1 MGVAITKVKQE
12 ETVGHR
18 AQARKHESR
27 QGGTPKKF
35 FGLSQNVFVFG
46 FVSMLNDLSSEI
58 TVRTLPLF
66 LANVLGVKTSIIGL
80 IEGVADS
87 TATLLKLFSGWIS
100 DKLGTRKP
108 LVTGGYGLSALSK
121 PFLYFAVTW
130 PAVLVIRFLDRV
142 GKGIRTSPRDALIAD
157 STDKAEL
164 GKAFGYSRAMDPL
177 GAVLGLLIAALLVYF
192 GHRGMVSMTRGTFQT
207 LVLISIVPAFI
218 ALALIVFFIKDL
230 KPGEGVE
237 VEGKTKIKAEAPSLS
252 LRGFDSR
259 FKAFLGI
266 MILFT
271 LGNSS
276 DAFLILRAQNL
287 GLSIVEIFVML
298 ALFNLLA
305 TVVAYPAGV
314 LSDRFGRVRVII
326 VGWLVYALIYLGFGY
341 ASAGWQ
347 VWVLY
352 VLYGIYYGATEG
364 VEKALVADVVSS
376 EKRGTAYGLYNAA
389 VGISALPASLI
400 AGILW
405 QKLGPASPFIFG
417 AGLSLM
423 AVVALMAF
431 VRLEKIGH
439 AR

>member
-1 MGVAITKVKQE
+1 MENTQIKQDPVAQKAAVK
-12 ETVGHR
+12 
-18 AQARKHESR
+18 
-27 QGGTPKKF
+27 GGQRRF
-35 FGLSQNVFVFG
+35 FGLSQNVFIFG

-121 PFLYFAVTW
+121 PFLYLAATW

-142 GKGIRTSPRDALIAD
+142 GKGVRTSPRDALIAD
-157 STDKAEL
+157 STEKSGL

-177 GAVLGLLIAALLVYF
+177 GAVVGLLIAALLVYF

-207 LVLISIVPAFI
+207 LVLISIVPGFI
-218 ALALIVFFIKDL
+218 ALALIIFFVKDL
-230 KPGEGVE
+230 KPAEGIN
-237 VEGKTKIKAEAPSLS
+237 GGAKAKARTPSLS
-252 LRGFDSR
+252 LRGFDNR

-298 ALFNLLA
+298 ALFNLLT
-305 TVVAYPAGV
+305 TVVAYPAGIF
-314 LSDRFGRVRVII
+314 SDRFGRVRVIT
-326 VGWLVYALIYLGFGY
+326 VGWLVYALIYLGFGF

-347 VWVLY
+347 VWLLY

-376 EKRGTAYGLYNAA
+376 EKRGTAYGLYSAA

-417 AGLSLM
+417 AALSLT
-423 AVVALMAF
+423 AVIALTAF
-431 VRLEKIGH
+431 VRVERIGD

>member
-1 MGVAITKVKQE
+1 MENTQIKQDPVAQKAAVK
-12 ETVGHR
+12 
-18 AQARKHESR
+18 
-27 QGGTPKKF
+27 GGQRRF
-35 FGLSQNVFVFG
+35 FGLSQNVFIFG

-121 PFLYFAVTW
+121 PFLYLAATW

-142 GKGIRTSPRDALIAD
+142 GKGVRTSPRDALIAD
-157 STDKAEL
+157 STEKSGL

-177 GAVLGLLIAALLVYF
+177 GAVVGLLIAALLVYF

-207 LVLISIVPAFI
+207 LVLISIVPGFI
-218 ALALIVFFIKDL
+218 ALALIIFFVKDL
-230 KPGEGVE
+230 KPAEGINGGV
-237 VEGKTKIKAEAPSLS
+237 KAKARTPSLS
-252 LRGFDSR
+252 LRGFDNR

-298 ALFNLLA
+298 ALFNLLT
-305 TVVAYPAGV
+305 TVVAYPAGIF
-314 LSDRFGRVRVII
+314 SDRLGRVRVIT
-326 VGWLVYALIYLGFGY
+326 VGWLVYALIYLGFGF

-347 VWVLY
+347 VWLLY

-376 EKRGTAYGLYNAA
+376 EKRGTAHGLYSAA

-417 AGLSLM
+417 AALSLT
-423 AVVALMAF
+423 AVIALTAF
-431 VRLEKIGH
+431 VRVERIGD

>member
-1 MGVAITKVKQE
+1 MENTQVKQDNLE
-12 ETVGHR
+12 VQKVPIR
-18 AQARKHESR
+18 PDQKN
-27 QGGTPKKF
+27 F

-121 PFLYFAVTW
+121 PFLYLAATW

-142 GKGIRTSPRDALIAD
+142 GKGVRTSPRDALIAD
-157 STDKAEL
+157 STKKSEL

-177 GAVLGLLIAALLVYF
+177 GAVVGLLIAALLVYF
-192 GHRGMVSMTRGTFQT
+192 GHRGMVNMTRGTFQT

-218 ALALIVFFIKDL
+218 ALALIIFFVKDL
-230 KPGEGVE
+230 KPGEGVDGE
-237 VEGKTKIKAEAPSLS
+237 VKAKAKAPSLS
-252 LRGFDSR
+252 MRGLDSR
-259 FKAFLGI
+259 FKTFLGI

-298 ALFNLLA
+298 ALFNLLT

-326 VGWLVYALIYLGFGY
+326 VGWLVYALIYLGFGF

-347 VWVLY
+347 VWLLY

-376 EKRGTAYGLYNAA
+376 EKRGTAYGLYSAA
-389 VGISALPASLI
+389 VGLSALPASLI

-417 AGLSLM
+417 AALSFM
-423 AVVALMAF
+423 AMIALMAF
-431 VRLEKIGH
+431 VRVERIGD